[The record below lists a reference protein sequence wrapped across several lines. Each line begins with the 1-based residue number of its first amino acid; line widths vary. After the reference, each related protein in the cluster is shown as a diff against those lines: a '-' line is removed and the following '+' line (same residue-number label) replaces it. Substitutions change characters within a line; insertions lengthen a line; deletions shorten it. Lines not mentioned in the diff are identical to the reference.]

1 MWLVLLMFYSLFLS
15 YLENVNWIVCVW
27 VCERET
33 EEEKERKDY
42 NNDYD
47 DMLKRKYKVIICEIK
62 NMYI

>member
-1 MWLVLLMFYSLFLS
+1 MLIELC
-15 YLENVNWIVCVW
+15 VC

-47 DMLKRKYKVIICEIK
+47 DMLKRKYKVFTCEIK